1 VPKKYYPE
9 GITIGYG
16 TLIIPYVSSKKDCRR
31 SALLAGHFSVDRIDK
46 DNKGELQVKI
56 SYEPK
61 RDFERDFGES
71 IVTKWYRKGDIVQFF
86 KPINEEKQAK
96 NTLNNRDY
104 LSESLNTDSFGL
116 RIVSIVPR
124 DPYPIRVVGKTKGR
138 LIGWIELDSK
148 VIPLDKDG
156 KPILK

>member
-1 VPKKYYPE
+1 
-9 GITIGYG
+9 
-16 TLIIPYVSSKKDCRR
+16 LF
-31 SALLAGHFSVDRIDK
+31 AGHFSVDRIEKDK
-46 DNKGELQVKI
+46 KGELQVKI

-61 RDFERDFGES
+61 RDFEREFGES
-71 IVTKWYRKGDIVQFF
+71 TVTKWHRKGDIVQFF
-86 KPINEEKQAK
+86 KPINEEKRVDK
-96 NTLNNRDY
+96 KDY
-104 LSESLNTDSFGL
+104 LPKSLKTDSFGL

-124 DPYPIRVVGKTKGR
+124 DPYPIRVVGETKGR